1 MRIDSIELRR
11 YRLPL
16 QPPFEAAWDPQPR
29 TSFETTLVR
38 VSAGGHEGVGS
49 GDAMPGFAGN
59 EHLFVGKDARQIA
72 RHAQVIENLS
82 FHYGRMWP
90 LEIALW
96 DLLGKA
102 RNEPLWRMLGGVRN
116 RVPVYASTGARL
128 PAEQRAETAVAMRQ
142 MGFGA
147 IKLRFHAN
155 DPRDDLGVVRAV
167 RDAVGDSMEILV
179 DANQGWRMP
188 WDTSDPWDFPQAHR
202 IAEQLADLDV
212 YWLEE
217 PLHRHAYRDLAAL
230 RLQTD
235 VRVAG
240 GEGVR
245 EFGELVEYIEQASLD
260 IYQPDVAWSC
270 GITRALHLAEML
282 QDTDAVFSPHTWGD
296 GLVLL
301 ANLHVA
307 AAASTAPFVEY
318 PYDPPVWTPERRD
331 FILPQPILA
340 ERGAVTL
347 PEAPGLGVTIDWDAI
362 EQYRIA

>member
-1 MRIDSIELRR
+1 
-11 YRLPL
+11 
-16 QPPFEAAWDPQPR
+16 
-29 TSFETTLVR
+29 
-38 VSAGGHEGVGS
+38 
-49 GDAMPGFAGN
+49 
-59 EHLFVGKDARQIA
+59 
-72 RHAQVIENLS
+72 
-82 FHYGRMWP
+82 
-90 LEIALW
+90 
-96 DLLGKA
+96 
-102 RNEPLWRMLGGVRN
+102 
-116 RVPVYASTGARL
+116 
-128 PAEQRAETAVAMRQ
+128 
-142 MGFGA
+142 
-147 IKLRFHAN
+147 
-155 DPRDDLGVVRAV
+155 
-167 RDAVGDSMEILV
+167 
-179 DANQGWRMP
+179 
-188 WDTSDPWDFPQAHR
+188 
-202 IAEQLADLDV
+202 
-212 YWLEE
+212 
-217 PLHRHAYRDLAAL
+217 RDLAAL

-240 GEGVR
+240 GEGAR
-245 EFGELVEYIEQASLD
+245 EFGELVEYIEHASLD

-270 GITRALHLAEML
+270 GITRALHLAGMV